1 MHHNLPRATVYC
13 HAVRHVLHIVEKC
26 SKVFEHCIRML
37 SIRAVM
43 GSHEIRLRI
52 TLGAQGGSLNSN
64 RREKFAGG
72 SAVLPM
78 LSEGLEIE
86 HSDFDPREC
95 DAEW

>member
-1 MHHNLPRATVYC
+1 
-13 HAVRHVLHIVEKC
+13 
-26 SKVFEHCIRML
+26 
-37 SIRAVM
+37 M